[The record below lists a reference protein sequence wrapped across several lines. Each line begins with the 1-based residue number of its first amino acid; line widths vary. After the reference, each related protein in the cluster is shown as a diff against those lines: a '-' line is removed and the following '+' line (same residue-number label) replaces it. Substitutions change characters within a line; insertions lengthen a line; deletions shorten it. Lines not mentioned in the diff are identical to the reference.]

1 MIKVLGKSWYQF
13 VVALLIISI
22 LALPGMIGFTTA
34 SAANTSGVTK
44 PTKEIPVI
52 TGEDA
57 AQYENTL
64 IKLADSQGISAEYQ
78 LNKDDMV
85 VQDLDAALGNGI
97 IGASIR
103 IIDNTGQKRI
113 SYFAAL
119 FNKKDGT
126 LIKTIAVVF
135 KKDGKLYE
143 GTYIENGTKMLC
155 LTMKENGDTVK
166 GYKVNPDGTTTN
178 FTPGQIV
185 NPQMSVNNTF
195 WNCFS
200 SCLSSSGVATWV
212 VAMIGAVCTSVCED
226 FPNPPG
232 CAACAVAT
240 VIGLES
246 IAYYCLYE
254 CW

>member
-1 MIKVLGKSWYQF
+1 MTLR
-13 VVALLIISI
+13 L
-22 LALPGMIGFTTA
+22 
-34 SAANTSGVTK
+34 
-44 PTKEIPVI
+44 I

-64 IKLADSQGISAEYQ
+64 IILADFQGISAEYQ

-97 IGASIR
+97 ISASIR
-103 IIDNTGQKRI
+103 IIDNTGQKRS

-135 KKDGKLYE
+135 KKVGKLYE

-185 NPQMSVNNTF
+185 NPQLSVDLTF
-195 WNCFS
+195 WNCFK
-200 SCLSSSGVATWV
+200 SCLSNSGVSQYIIAL
-212 VAMIGAVCTSVCED
+212 IGAVCFAVCED

-232 CAACAVAT
+232 CLACAVGVA
-240 VIGLES
+240 VGLEG
-246 IAYYCLYE
+246 IGYYCLYK